1 MDLINALSN
10 LAHGNVVI
18 EIGMILIFAT
28 ILAFIVR
35 LFKQPLTPAYILAGL
50 IMGPLGLGLIKDP
63 ESIKALSE
71 FGIAFL
77 LFAVGL
83 EINIKKLKDIG
94 LVASLGGL
102 IQVVIMYF
110 LGFAISLRLGFS
122 NFEAIILGI
131 VLAFSSTMIVI
142 KLLSDSEQLDTL
154 HGRIVLGILLVQD
167 LLIIIVLS
175 LLATAENFS
184 PILVLFALSKGAI
197 LFIVAYLASKFV
209 FPKLFAFAAR
219 SKELL
224 FLTSLTIL
232 FIFAIFAHYLSFSV
246 AIGAFVSGVAL
257 ANLPYHFDII
267 GKVNQLKSFFATLF
281 FVSLGMQLTTISSE
295 FMIRILW
302 LVLAIVIVKPILIYL
317 TVSLFG
323 YEKRTA
329 FFSGLS
335 LGQVSEF
342 ALILIV
348 MPFVVG
354 AISQEV
360 FSTIILLTIITM
372 ILTSYLLEFQYS
384 IYLFFSPALTFIEK
398 ILPVKKR
405 MILEYHPRGK
415 KIDVLLI
422 GKHRMGSI
430 FYSTLK
436 KLRKK
441 VMVLDNNPDVIKE
454 LLNDKIACAY
464 GNMANR
470 EVLDKIKVKPLK
482 TVISTVPNTRDNLF
496 LVRYMKNK
504 NQKINMIV
512 TANHVHQAKRLYAAG
527 ADYVIL
533 PHIISGE
540 KVASMLKK
548 STRNKKYFKNTKS
561 KNMKH
566 LDLN

>member
-1 MDLINALSN
+1 MGLIETLTN
-10 LAHGNVVI
+10 LAHGNVVL
-18 EIGMILIFAT
+18 EIGLILIFAT

-35 LFKQPLTPAYILAGL
+35 FFKQPLTPAYILAGL
-50 IMGPLGLGLIKDP
+50 ILGPLGLGLIKDP
-63 ESIKALSE
+63 EAIKALSE

-94 LVASLGGL
+94 LAASLGGL
-102 IQVVIMYF
+102 VQIVSMYF
-110 LGFAISLRLGFS
+110 IGFFLSLKLGFS

-175 LLATAENFS
+175 LLTTAENFS
-184 PILVLFALSKGAI
+184 PSLILLALFRGAVLFV
-197 LFIVAYLASKFV
+197 VAYLMSKFV
-209 FPKLFAFAAR
+209 FSKLFTFAAR

-224 FLTSLTIL
+224 FLTSLTVLFVFSIL
-232 FIFAIFAHYLSFSV
+232 AHYLSFSV
-246 AIGAFVSGVAL
+246 AIGAFVAGVAL
-257 ANLPYHFDII
+257 ASLPYHFDIV
-267 GKVNQLKSFFATLF
+267 GKVNPLKSFFATLF
-281 FVSLGMQLTTISSE
+281 FVSLGMQLTSISSE
-295 FMIRILW
+295 FMSRILW
-302 LVLAIVIVKPILIYL
+302 LVLAIVIVKPIIIYL
-317 TVSLFG
+317 LVSLFG
-323 YEKRTA
+323 YERRTS

-335 LGQVSEF
+335 LGQTSEF
-342 ALILIV
+342 SLILIV

-372 ILTSYLLEFQYS
+372 ILTSYLLEFQYP
-384 IYLFFSPALTFIEK
+384 IYVFFSPALKFIENL
-398 ILPVKKR
+398 LPVKKKKV
-405 MILEYHPRGK
+405 LEYTPRGK

-430 FYSTLK
+430 FYNTLK
-436 KLRKK
+436 GLRKK
-441 VMVLDNNPDVIKE
+441 VLVLDNNPDVIKK
-454 LLNDKIACAY
+454 LLKNKVPCVY
-464 GNMANR
+464 GNMSNK
-470 EVLDKIKVKPLK
+470 EVLEKIKVKSLK
-482 TVISTVPNTRDNLF
+482 TVIATVPNTRDNLF
-496 LVRYMKNK
+496 LIKYIKSKNEK
-504 NQKINMIV
+504 VNVIV
-512 TANHVHQAKRLYAAG
+512 TANHVHQAEMLYGAG

-548 STRNKKYFKNTKS
+548 STKNRKYFIES
-561 KNMKH
+561 KKRNIKH
-566 LDLN
+566 LEDN

>member
-10 LAHGNVVI
+10 LAHGNAVI

-28 ILAFIVR
+28 ILAFIVK

-50 IMGPLGLGLIKDP
+50 ILGPLGLGLIKDP
-63 ESIKALSE
+63 EAIKALSE

-110 LGFAISLRLGFS
+110 LGFIISLKLGFS

-142 KLLSDSEQLDTL
+142 KFLSDSEQLDTL

-184 PILVLFALSKGAI
+184 PIIVLFALSKGAV
-197 LFIVAYLASKFV
+197 LFGSAYLASRFI

-224 FLTSLTIL
+224 FLTSLTVL

-267 GKVNQLKSFFATLF
+267 GKVNPLKSFFATLF

-302 LVLAIVIVKPILIYL
+302 LVLAIVVIKPIIIYFA
-317 TVSLFG
+317 VSLFG

-342 ALILIV
+342 SLILIV

-398 ILPVKKR
+398 ILPVKKKLV
-405 MILEYHPRGK
+405 LEYHPRGK

-430 FYSTLK
+430 FYSTLE
-436 KLRKK
+436 KLMKK
-441 VMVLDNNPDVIKE
+441 VIVLDNNPDVIKE
-454 LLNDKIACAY
+454 LLKNKIACTY
-464 GNMANR
+464 GNMANK
-470 EVLDKIKVKPLK
+470 EVLDKIKVKTLK
-482 TVISTVPNTRDNLF
+482 TAISTVPNTRDNLF
-496 LVRYMKNK
+496 LIRYMKNK
-504 NQKINMIV
+504 NKKINMIV

-548 STRNKKYFKNTKS
+548 STKNKKYFENTKS

>member
-1 MDLINALSN
+1 MSFIETLTN
-10 LAHGNVVI
+10 LAHGNVVL

-50 IMGPLGLGLIKDP
+50 ILGPLGLGLIKDP
-63 ESIKALSE
+63 EAIKALSE

-83 EINIKKLKDIG
+83 EINVKKLKDIG
-94 LVASLGGL
+94 LAASLGGL
-102 IQVVIMYF
+102 IQIVAMYF
-110 LGFAISLRLGFS
+110 IGFFLSLRLGFS

-175 LLATAENFS
+175 LLTTAENFS
-184 PILVLFALSKGAI
+184 PSLIVLALFRGLI
-197 LFIVAYLASKFV
+197 LFVVAYLSGKFI
-209 FPKLFAFAAR
+209 FPKLFRFAAR

-224 FLTSLTIL
+224 FLTSLTVL

-246 AIGAFVSGVAL
+246 AIGAFVAGVAL
-257 ANLPYHFDII
+257 ASLPYHFDIV
-267 GKVNQLKSFFATLF
+267 GKVNPLKSFFATLF
-281 FVSLGMQLTTISSE
+281 FVSLGMQLTSISSE
-295 FMIRILW
+295 FMSRIFW
-302 LVLAIVIVKPILIYL
+302 LVLAIVILKPIIIYL
-317 TVSLFG
+317 LVSLFG

-342 ALILIV
+342 SLILIV

-372 ILTSYLLEFQYS
+372 ILTSYVLEFQYP
-384 IYLFFSPALTFIEK
+384 IYLFFSPVLSFIEK
-398 ILPVKKR
+398 IIPTKRKKV
-405 MILEYHPRGK
+405 LEYTPRGT
-415 KIDVLLI
+415 KIDVLLV

-430 FYSTLK
+430 FYNTLK
-436 KLRKK
+436 GLRKK
-441 VMVLDNNPDVIKE
+441 VMVLDNNPDVIKK
-454 LLNDKIACAY
+454 LLEKKIPCVY
-464 GNMANR
+464 GNMSNK
-470 EVLDKIKVKPLK
+470 EVLEKIKVKSLK
-482 TVISTVPNTRDNLF
+482 TVIATVPNMHDNIL
-496 LVRYMKNK
+496 LIKHIKNK
-504 NQKINMIV
+504 NEKTNVIV
-512 TANHVHQAKRLYAAG
+512 TANHVHQAEILYGAG

-548 STRNKKYFKNTKS
+548 STKNKKYFIES
-561 KNMKH
+561 KKRNIKH
-566 LDLN
+566 LKDN